1 MTSTKLQER
10 LEQGVQALAA
20 LLNYWLARSSLSHD
34 QLTAILD
41 WGMGEKSMFY
51 GGTISRIR
59 NGYQKRGAGLQHLD
73 AMAQGNKAI
82 WAWQVLGEEAAITM
96 FGPYAGWGVEAAW
109 IRKAIWLPKADDEKA
124 PLTVG
129 DLSMLLVG
137 RLELPY
143 VSPVFVTPAEARR
156 MNEGLGRLFDELAR
170 ERKWSPREA
179 LAELL
184 KAYPPT
190 DRVRQ
195 QRLKAVV
202 LGEESLSLSELE
214 GELAA
219 LAELVR
225 VIRGQAFYSP
235 GDLQA
240 ELLSDRPETS

>member
-1 MTSTKLQER
+1 MTSKSLQER
-10 LEQGVQALAA
+10 LEHGVQSLAA

-41 WGMGEKSMFY
+41 WGMGERSMFY

-82 WAWQVLGEEAAITM
+82 WAWQVLGEEAAITT
-96 FGPYAGWGVEAAW
+96 FGPYAGWGVQPAW

-124 PLTVG
+124 PLNVG
-129 DLSMLLVG
+129 DLALLLAG

-143 VSPVFVTPAEARR
+143 LSGVFISPAETRR
-156 MNEGLGRLFDELAR
+156 MNEGLGKLFDGIAR
-170 ERKWSPREA
+170 ERRWSPREA
-179 LAELL
+179 LAEFL
-184 KAYPPT
+184 KAYPST

-195 QRLKAVV
+195 QRLKALVM
-202 LGEESLSLSELE
+202 GEETLSLSELE

-219 LAELVR
+219 LAELVGQ
-225 VIRGQAFYSP
+225 IRGQKFYSP

-240 ELLSDRPETS
+240 ELLSDSPEAS